1 MAAALSWPDLQ
12 VDLGAAQRSQSTL
25 AFGHDGPTEAPS
37 IVDGVDG
44 QVVQP
49 TPVALIAGHDGRH
62 DPVAD
67 GRVIGSRAD

>member
-1 MAAALSWPDLQ
+1 MPDLR
-12 VDLGAAQRSQSTL
+12 VWVLGQPSVSQSTL

-62 DPVAD
+62 DLVAD
-67 GRVIGSRAD
+67 GRVIGRRAD